1 MATALARWQIR
12 QGVFVTDQRHR
23 SVTITDPFTRQLLP
37 LLDGQTDRGA
47 LMAAVAGFDVGDQAL
62 VANDDPQT
70 LLDAALH
77 QLAERCL
84 LVQ

>member
-1 MATALARWQIR
+1 ML
-12 QGVFVTDQRHR
+12 
-23 SVTITDPFTRQLLP
+23 
-37 LLDGQTDRGA
+37 
-47 LMAAVAGFDVGDQAL
+47 AAVARFDDREHSR
-62 VANDDPQT
+62 VANDDSEA

>member
-1 MATALARWQIR
+1 L
-12 QGVFVTDQRHR
+12 
-23 SVTITDPFTRQLLP
+23 SNPFTGQSLP
-37 LLDGQTDRGA
+37 LLDGQTGRGGV
-47 LMAAVAGFDVGDQAL
+47 LAAVARFDDREHSQA
-62 VANDDPQT
+62 ANDDSEA